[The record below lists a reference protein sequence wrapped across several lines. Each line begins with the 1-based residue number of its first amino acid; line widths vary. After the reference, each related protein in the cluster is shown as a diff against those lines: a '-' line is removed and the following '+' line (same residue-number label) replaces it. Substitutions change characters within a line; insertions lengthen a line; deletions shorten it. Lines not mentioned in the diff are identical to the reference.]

1 MRIKKKTEIA
11 VLVLGMATISFQRS
25 SAQTNNDAIMMNK
38 GQFCNGISYNYSQW
52 TEYWEGTFKRSNQ
65 NIGTFTSQGLMYMPN
80 YGITNNLNVMASVP
94 YVWNKT
100 SAGTLHEMKGFQD
113 LSIDV
118 KWKPVSMKLGPG
130 KFSLFLVGGFSTPL
144 SNYPVDFLPLSIGLG
159 TTNLLG
165 RVIVHYKVGS
175 FFARA
180 SGAYIWR
187 SNTKLDRTA
196 YYTTTQH
203 NTNEVEMPD
212 LATFNG
218 SIGYHKKYLIAEV
231 MVDNMTTLGGFD
243 IRKNDAPF
251 PSNRMNSTDIAVH
264 VKYTLPIDTHISI
277 DAVGSHVLTGRNVGQ
292 ASGFMIGVYYVFDFK
307 KSAASTHQIPSNH

>member
-1 MRIKKKTEIA
+1 MCIRKKTWISILA
-11 VLVLGMATISFQRS
+11 TLMAAFSIQRS
-25 SAQTNNDAIMMNK
+25 SAQTSNDAIMMNK
-38 GQFCNGISYNYSQW
+38 GQFCNGISYIYSQW

-65 NIGTFTSQGLMYMPN
+65 NIGTFNSQGLMYMPN
-80 YGITNNLNVMASVP
+80 YGITSKLNVMASVP
-94 YVWNKT
+94 YLWNKT

-118 KWKPVSMKLGPG
+118 KWKPVSVILGPG

-144 SNYPVDFLPLSIGLG
+144 SNYSVDFLPLSIGLG

-165 RVIVHYKVGS
+165 RAMVHYKVGS
-175 FFARA
+175 FFVRA

-203 NTNEVEMPD
+203 NTNEVQMPD

-218 SIGYHKKYLIAEV
+218 SIGYHKKYVIAEV
-231 MVDNMTTLGGFD
+231 MVDNMTTLGGYD
-243 IRKNDAPF
+243 MRKNDAPF
-251 PSNRMNSTDIAVH
+251 PSNRMNSTDIALH
-264 VKYTLPIDTHISI
+264 VKYTLPFNTHISI

-307 KSAASTHQIPSNH
+307 KSAVSTHQIPSNH

>member
-1 MRIKKKTEIA
+1 MCIKKNAGIVILTALMFIGS
-11 VLVLGMATISFQRS
+11 VRRS

-38 GQFCNGISYNYSQW
+38 GQFCNGISYMYSQW
-52 TEYWEGTFKRSNQ
+52 TEYWEGTYKRSNQ

-94 YVWNKT
+94 YIVNRT

-118 KWKPVSMKLGPG
+118 KWKPFSRMLGSG
-130 KFSLFLVGGFSTPL
+130 KFSVFLVGGFSTPL
-144 SNYPVDFLPLSIGLG
+144 SNYAVDFLPLSIGLG

-165 RVIVHYKVGS
+165 RAILHYQLGS
-175 FFARA
+175 FFVRA

-196 YYTTTQH
+196 YYTTSQH

-218 SIGYHKKYLIAEV
+218 SIGYHKKYVIAEA

-243 IRKNDAPF
+243 MRKNDAPF
-251 PSNRMNSTDIAVH
+251 PSNRMNSTDLAVH
-264 VKYTLPIDTHISI
+264 VKYTLPFYTHVSI

-292 ASGFMIGVYYVFDFK
+292 ATGFMIGAYYVFDFMEP
-307 KSAASTHQIPSNH
+307 APSTHQIPSNH

>member
-1 MRIKKKTEIA
+1 MCIKKKTGIVILA
-11 VLVLGMATISFQRS
+11 ALMVACSVQRS

-38 GQFCNGISYNYSQW
+38 GQFCNGISYMYSQW

-65 NIGTFTSQGLMYMPN
+65 NIGTFTSQGAVYMPN
-80 YGITNNLNVMASVP
+80 YGITSKLNVMASVP
-94 YVWNKT
+94 YLWNKT

-113 LSIDV
+113 LSVDV
-118 KWKPVSMKLGPG
+118 KWKPVSLTLGPG
-130 KFSLFLVGGFSTPL
+130 KFSVFLVGGFSTPL
-144 SNYPVDFLPLSIGLG
+144 SNYSVDFLPLSIGLG

-165 RVIVHYKVGS
+165 RAIVHYKISS
-175 FFARA
+175 FFVRA

-203 NTNEVEMPD
+203 NSNEVQMPD

-218 SIGYHKKYLIAEV
+218 SIGYQKKYVIAEV

-243 IRKNDAPF
+243 MRKNDAPF

-264 VKYTLPIDTHISI
+264 VKYTLPFNTHVSI

-292 ASGFMIGVYYVFDFK
+292 ATGFMIGVYYVFDFMK
-307 KSAASTHQIPSNH
+307 PASSTHQIPSNH